1 LTDCGRRAGTGD
13 RWLAR
18 PRLTGVL
25 EGLTLG
31 TIIRVTIGHPGVLAR
46 YVADRRAEGCRLV
59 LTNGCFDVLHVG
71 HVTYLQQARRLGDVL
86 IVGLNS
92 DESVRRLKGSGRPLN
107 VVADRAAV
115 LSALS
120 CVDYVVVFEALT
132 PRDLIVTVR
141 PDVYVKGGDY
151 GTRAL
156 PERGL
161 VEKLGGRVQI
171 LDHVRDRSTTALI
184 TRVRGR

>member
-1 LTDCGRRAGTGD
+1 MITC
-13 RWLAR
+13 
-18 PRLTGVL
+18 
-25 EGLTLG
+25 
-31 TIIRVTIGHPGVLAR
+31 VTIGSPSVLAD
-46 YVADRRAEGCRLV
+46 YVAGRRAEGCRLV

-71 HVTYLQQARRLGDVL
+71 HVTYLQQARALGDVL

-120 CVDYVVVFEALT
+120 CVDFVAVFGALT
-132 PRDLIVTVR
+132 PRELIMTVG

-151 GTRAL
+151 SVNTL

-161 VEKLGGRVQI
+161 VEALGGRIQI
-171 LDHVRDRSTTALI
+171 LDHVHDRSTTALI
-184 TRVRGR
+184 ARAAAFAPRSDGENLG